1 MAPQLMGH
9 NFMKADG
16 GICYR
21 QPFLLKRIR
30 KYMFSKTLW
39 KVQDRKALRCQGAVL
54 ALSLG
59 SGACTAAQAL
69 VVARIVNR
77 IFFLQQALASVYTL
91 FIVLVAIILLR
102 GLFQWMEEHFALK
115 AAGLVKHTL
124 LDKLLE
130 QVGVLGPGEMEHHQ
144 RGEFFTL
151 LTQGLGNLDV
161 YFCRYLPQLFKSA
174 LIPVA
179 YLIVV
184 FPLDWI
190 SGLIFLIATPLIP
203 GFMML
208 IGKWSRKMAGSSW
221 EAMARMGGYLQD
233 VLAGLATLR
242 NWNRE
247 YQQEKKIRKVSDDF
261 RLASM
266 KTLRVAFLSAL
277 TLELFTTI
285 SIALVAV
292 GLGIRL
298 ADGREVFEVALF
310 IILLAPEYFQPLRQL
325 GQRYHDS
332 QNAILSADQ
341 MFGFLARVSSAKKTQ
356 EEKDTDFT
364 KNLELSENRPP
375 QVALKNLSFS
385 WGERDVLNDIHLQL
399 EPGEIYAVA
408 GRSGAGKTTL
418 LRILAGALTQKTGE
432 YQVNGQDFQGW
443 SHLAMIP
450 AQPYF
455 FHGSLL
461 ENITLGRDI
470 SVERVQEVCR
480 IIGAEDFIL
489 QLPQGYN
496 TLLGQEGIRLSGGQ
510 GQLVSIARAMVDENR
525 NGLLLCD
532 EATSSLDAQTEGVVE
547 AALDRLYAG
556 RTVLISAHRLH
567 TLERAK
573 KIFVLEEG
581 RIVQQG
587 SYQDLSQDKSGAFAR
602 MLQEGLAV

>member
-1 MAPQLMGH
+1 
-9 NFMKADG
+9 
-16 GICYR
+16 
-21 QPFLLKRIR
+21 
-30 KYMFSKTLW
+30 MFSKTLW
-39 KVQDRKALRCQGAVL
+39 KVQDKKALRCQGIVL
-54 ALSLG
+54 ALALC

-77 IFFLQQALASVYTL
+77 IFFLHQALASVYTL
-91 FIVLVAIILLR
+91 FIVLVAIILLK
-102 GLFQWMEEHFALK
+102 GLFQWLEEHFALQV
-115 AAGLVKHTL
+115 AGLVKHTL

-130 QVGVLGPGEMEHHQ
+130 QVGVLGPGEMEHRQ

-151 LTQGLGNLDV
+151 LTQGLGTLDV

-174 LIPVA
+174 LIPIA

-190 SGLIFLIATPLIP
+190 SGVIFLIATPLIP

-341 MFGFLARVSSAKKTQ
+341 MFSFLSRTTSARKAQ
-356 EEKDTDFT
+356 EEKNTVAEGASSGESVSPGTDSG
-364 KNLELSENRPP
+364 KLLESQPP
-375 QVALKNLSFS
+375 QVILNKLAFS
-385 WGERDVLNDIHLQL
+385 WGEREVLKEINLQL

-418 LRILAGALTQKTGE
+418 LRILAGALSQQQGE
-432 YQVNGQDFQGW
+432 YQVNGREFQGW

-470 SVERVQEVCR
+470 PVERVQEVCR
-480 IIGAEDFIL
+480 IIGAEKFIL
-489 QLPQGYN
+489 QLPQGYD
-496 TLLGQEGIRLSGGQ
+496 TILGQEGIRLSGGQ

-532 EATSSLDAQTEGVVE
+532 EATSSLDAQTEAVVE
-547 AALDRLYAG
+547 AALDKLYAG

-581 RIVQQG
+581 KIVQQG
-587 SYQDLSQDKSGAFAR
+587 SYQELAQDKDGSFAR

>member
-1 MAPQLMGH
+1 
-9 NFMKADG
+9 
-16 GICYR
+16 
-21 QPFLLKRIR
+21 
-30 KYMFSKTLW
+30 MFSKTLW
-39 KVQDRKALRCQGAVL
+39 KVQDKKALRCQGIVL
-54 ALSLG
+54 ALALC

-77 IFFLQQALASVYTL
+77 IFFLHQALASVYTL
-91 FIVLVAIILLR
+91 FIVLVAIILLK
-102 GLFQWMEEHFALK
+102 GLFQWLEEHFALQV
-115 AAGLVKHTL
+115 AGLVKHTL

-151 LTQGLGNLDV
+151 LTQGLGTLDV

-174 LIPVA
+174 LIPIA

-190 SGLIFLIATPLIP
+190 SGVIFLIATPLIP

-341 MFGFLARVSSAKKTQ
+341 MFSFLSRTTSARKVH
-356 EEKDTDFT
+356 EEKNTVAEGASSGETDSG
-364 KNLELSENRPP
+364 KLLESQPP
-375 QVALKNLSFS
+375 QVILNKLAFS
-385 WGERDVLNDIHLQL
+385 WGEREVLKEINLQL
-399 EPGEIYAVA
+399 EPGEIYAIA

-418 LRILAGALTQKTGE
+418 LRILAGALSQKTGE
-432 YQVNGQDFQGW
+432 FKVNGQVFQGW

-470 SVERVQEVCR
+470 PVERVQEVCR
-480 IIGAEDFIL
+480 IIGAEKFIL
-489 QLPQGYN
+489 QLPQGYD
-496 TLLGQEGIRLSGGQ
+496 TILGQEGIRLSGGQ
-510 GQLVSIARAMVDENR
+510 GQLVSIARAMVDENK

-532 EATSSLDAQTEGVVE
+532 EATSSLDAQTEAVVE
-547 AALDRLYAG
+547 AALDKLYAG

-581 RIVQQG
+581 KIVQQG
-587 SYQDLSQDKSGAFAR
+587 SYQELAQDKNGAFAR

>member
-1 MAPQLMGH
+1 
-9 NFMKADG
+9 
-16 GICYR
+16 
-21 QPFLLKRIR
+21 
-30 KYMFSKTLW
+30 MFSKTLW
-39 KVQDRKALRCQGAVL
+39 KIQDSKALKCQGIVL
-54 ALSLG
+54 ALSLS
-59 SGACTAAQAL
+59 SGACTAAQAF
-69 VVARIVNR
+69 VVAQIVNR
-77 IFFLQQALASVYTL
+77 IFFLQQNLDSAYTL
-91 FIVLVAIILLR
+91 FILLVAIILLR
-102 GLFQWMEEHFALK
+102 GLFQWMEEHFALQV
-115 AAGLVKHTL
+115 AGLVKHTL

-184 FPLDWI
+184 FPFDWI

-233 VLAGLATLR
+233 VLTGLATLR
-242 NWNRE
+242 NWNKE
-247 YQQEKKIRKVSDDF
+247 YHQEKKIRKVSDDF

-298 ADGREVFEVALF
+298 ADGREVFDVALF

-341 MFGFLARVSSAKKTQ
+341 MFGFLARVSSAKKMP
-356 EEKDTDFT
+356 EEKKTAT
-364 KNLELSENRPP
+364 TENCELSQNQPP
-375 QVALKNLSFS
+375 QVVLNNLTFN
-385 WGERDVLNDIHLQL
+385 WGEREVLKDIHLQL
-399 EPGEIYAVA
+399 EPGEMYAIA

-418 LRILAGALTQKTGE
+418 LRILAGALTQKSGE
-432 YQVNGQDFQGW
+432 YRVNGQDFQGW
-443 SHLAMIP
+443 NHLAMIP

-455 FHGSLL
+455 FHGTVL

-470 SVERVQEVCR
+470 SVERVQKVCQV
-480 IIGAEDFIL
+480 IGAEDFIL
-489 QLPQGYN
+489 QLPEGYN
-496 TLLGQEGIRLSGGQ
+496 TMLGQEGIKLSGGQ
-510 GQLVSIARAMVDENR
+510 GQLVSIARALVDENK

-532 EATSSLDAQTEGVVE
+532 EATSSLDVQTEGVVE
-547 AALDRLYAG
+547 AALDKLYAG

-567 TLERAK
+567 TLERVK

-581 RIVQQG
+581 KIVQQG
-587 SYQDLSQDKSGAFAR
+587 SYQELAQDKTGAFAR

>member
-1 MAPQLMGH
+1 
-9 NFMKADG
+9 
-16 GICYR
+16 
-21 QPFLLKRIR
+21 
-30 KYMFSKTLW
+30 MFSKTLW
-39 KVQDRKALRCQGAVL
+39 KVQDKKALKCQGAVL

-59 SGACTAAQAL
+59 SGACTAVQAF

-77 IFFLQQALASVYTL
+77 IFFLQQNLALAYNL
-91 FIVLVAIILLR
+91 FILLVAIILLK
-102 GLFQWMEEHFALK
+102 GLFQWLEEHFALQV
-115 AAGLVKHTL
+115 AGLVKHTL
-124 LDKLLE
+124 LDKLLD
-130 QVGVLGPGEMEHHQ
+130 QVGVLGPGEMEHRQ

-151 LTQGLGNLDV
+151 LTQGLGTLDV

-174 LIPVA
+174 LIPIA
-179 YLIVV
+179 YLFIV
-184 FPLDWI
+184 FPFDWI

-341 MFGFLARVSSAKKTQ
+341 MFSFLSRMSSAKKAQ
-356 EEKDTDFT
+356 AGTDSA
-364 KNLELSENRPP
+364 ERVSARIDSENQPP
-375 QVALKNLSFS
+375 QVTLNKLAFS
-385 WGERDVLNDIHLQL
+385 WGQREVLKGINLQL
-399 EPGEIYAVA
+399 ESGEIYAVA

-418 LRILAGALTQKTGE
+418 LRILAGALSQQQGE
-432 YQVNGQDFQGW
+432 YQVNGREFQGW

-470 SVERVQEVCR
+470 SVERVKEVCR
-480 IIGAEDFIL
+480 IIGAEKFIL
-489 QLPQGYN
+489 QLPQGYD
-496 TLLGQEGIRLSGGQ
+496 TILGQEGIRLSGGQ

-532 EATSSLDAQTEGVVE
+532 EATSSLDAQSEEVVE
-547 AALDRLYAG
+547 AALDKLYAG

-581 RIVQQG
+581 KIVQQG
-587 SYQDLSQDKSGAFAR
+587 SYQELSQDKNGAFAR

>member
-1 MAPQLMGH
+1 
-9 NFMKADG
+9 
-16 GICYR
+16 
-21 QPFLLKRIR
+21 
-30 KYMFSKTLW
+30 MFSKTLW
-39 KVQDRKALRCQGAVL
+39 KVQDKKALKCQGAVL

-59 SGACTAAQAL
+59 SGACTAVQAF

-77 IFFLQQALASVYTL
+77 IFFLQQNLASVYNL
-91 FIVLVAIILLR
+91 FILLVAIILLK
-102 GLFQWMEEHFALK
+102 GLFQWLEEHFALQV
-115 AAGLVKHTL
+115 AGLVKHTL
-124 LDKLLE
+124 LDKLLD
-130 QVGVLGPGEMEHHQ
+130 QVGVLGPGEMEHRQ

-151 LTQGLGNLDV
+151 LTQGLGTLDV

-174 LIPVA
+174 LIPIA
-179 YLIVV
+179 YLFIV
-184 FPLDWI
+184 FPFDWI

-341 MFGFLARVSSAKKTQ
+341 MFSFLSRTSSAKKAQ
-356 EEKDTDFT
+356 AGTDSA
-364 KNLELSENRPP
+364 ERVSARIDSENQPP
-375 QVALKNLSFS
+375 QVTLNKLAFS
-385 WGERDVLNDIHLQL
+385 WGQREVLKGINLQL
-399 EPGEIYAVA
+399 ESGEIYAVA

-418 LRILAGALTQKTGE
+418 LRILAGALSQQQGE
-432 YQVNGQDFQGW
+432 YQVNGREFQGW

-470 SVERVQEVCR
+470 SVERVKEVCR
-480 IIGAEDFIL
+480 IIGAEKFIL
-489 QLPQGYN
+489 QLPQGYD
-496 TLLGQEGIRLSGGQ
+496 TILGQEGIRLSGGQ

-532 EATSSLDAQTEGVVE
+532 EATSSLDVQTESEVE
-547 AALDRLYAG
+547 AALDKLYAG

-581 RIVQQG
+581 KIVQQG
-587 SYQDLSQDKSGAFAR
+587 SYQELSQDKNGAFAR

>member
-1 MAPQLMGH
+1 
-9 NFMKADG
+9 
-16 GICYR
+16 
-21 QPFLLKRIR
+21 
-30 KYMFSKTLW
+30 MFSKTLW
-39 KVQDRKALRCQGAVL
+39 KVQDKKALRCQGIVL
-54 ALSLG
+54 ALALC

-77 IFFLQQALASVYTL
+77 IFFLHQALASVYTL
-91 FIVLVAIILLR
+91 FIVLVAIILLK
-102 GLFQWMEEHFALK
+102 GLFQWLEEHFALQV
-115 AAGLVKHTL
+115 AGLVKHTL

-130 QVGVLGPGEMEHHQ
+130 QVGVLGPGEMEHRQ

-151 LTQGLGNLDV
+151 LTQGLGTLDV

-190 SGLIFLIATPLIP
+190 SGVIFLIATPLIP

-247 YQQEKKIRKVSDDF
+247 YQQEKKIRKVSEDF

-341 MFGFLARVSSAKKTQ
+341 MFGFLARVSSAKKAQ
-356 EEKDTDFT
+356 EEKNATAT
-364 KNLELSENRPP
+364 ENVELLQNHPP
-375 QVALKNLSFS
+375 QVALKNLSFN
-385 WGERDVLNDIHLQL
+385 WGEREVLQDIHLQL
-399 EPGEIYAVA
+399 EPGEIYAIA

-432 YQVNGQDFQGW
+432 FKVNGQVFQGW

-461 ENITLGRDI
+461 ENITMGRDI
-470 SVERVQEVCR
+470 SLERVQEVCR
-480 IIGAEDFIL
+480 IIGAEKFIL
-489 QLPQGYN
+489 QLPQGYD
-496 TLLGQEGIRLSGGQ
+496 TILGQEGIRLSGGQ
-510 GQLVSIARAMVDENR
+510 GQLVSIARAMVDENK

-532 EATSSLDAQTEGVVE
+532 EATSSLDAQTEAVVE
-547 AALDRLYAG
+547 AALDKLYAG

-581 RIVQQG
+581 KIVQQG
-587 SYQDLSQDKSGAFAR
+587 SYQELSQDKDGSFAR

>member
-1 MAPQLMGH
+1 
-9 NFMKADG
+9 
-16 GICYR
+16 
-21 QPFLLKRIR
+21 
-30 KYMFSKTLW
+30 MFSKTLW
-39 KVQDRKALRCQGAVL
+39 KVQDKKALKCQGAVL

-59 SGACTAAQAL
+59 SGACTAVQAF

-77 IFFLQQALASVYTL
+77 IFFLQQNLASAYNL
-91 FIVLVAIILLR
+91 FILLVAIILLR
-102 GLFQWMEEHFALK
+102 GLFQWMEEHFALQV
-115 AAGLVKHTL
+115 AGLVKHTL

-130 QVGVLGPGEMEHHQ
+130 QVGVLGPGEMEHRQ

-151 LTQGLGNLDV
+151 LTQGLGTLDV

-184 FPLDWI
+184 FPFDWI

-233 VLAGLATLR
+233 VLTGLATLR
-242 NWNRE
+242 NWNKE
-247 YQQEKKIRKVSDDF
+247 YHQEKKIRKVSDDF

-341 MFGFLARVSSAKKTQ
+341 MFDFLARVSSAKKTP
-356 EEKDTDFT
+356 EEKKTAT
-364 KNLELSENRPP
+364 TENCELSQNQPP
-375 QVALKNLSFS
+375 QVVLNNLTFN
-385 WGERDVLNDIHLQL
+385 WGEREVLKDIHLQL
-399 EPGEIYAVA
+399 EPGEMYAIA

-418 LRILAGALTQKTGE
+418 LRILAGALTQKSGE
-432 YQVNGQDFQGW
+432 YRVNGQDFQGW
-443 SHLAMIP
+443 NHLAMIP

-461 ENITLGRDI
+461 ENITMGRNI
-470 SVERVQEVCR
+470 SLEQVQKVCR

-489 QLPQGYN
+489 QLPQGYD
-496 TLLGQEGIRLSGGQ
+496 TILGQEGIRLSGGQ
-510 GQLVSIARAMVDENR
+510 EQLVSIARAMVDENR

-532 EATSSLDAQTEGVVE
+532 EATSSLDAQTEAVVE
-547 AALDRLYAG
+547 AALDKLYAG

-581 RIVQQG
+581 KIVQQG
-587 SYQDLSQDKSGAFAR
+587 SYQELSQDKNGAFAR

>member
-1 MAPQLMGH
+1 
-9 NFMKADG
+9 
-16 GICYR
+16 
-21 QPFLLKRIR
+21 
-30 KYMFSKTLW
+30 MFSRSLW
-39 KVQDRKALRCQGAVL
+39 KVQNSRALKCQGAVL
-54 ALSLG
+54 SLALC

-69 VVARIVNR
+69 VVARIVSR
-77 IFFLQQALASVYTL
+77 IFFLQQGMASVHGL
-91 FIVLVAIILLR
+91 FVLLAAIVVLR
-102 GLFQWMEEHFALK
+102 GLFQWLEEHFALQV
-115 AAGLVKHTL
+115 AGVVKHTL

-130 QVGVLGPGEMEHHQ
+130 QVGVLGPGQMEHHQ

-174 LIPVA
+174 LIPLA
-179 YLIVV
+179 YLLVV

-190 SGLIFLIATPLIP
+190 SGVIFLIATPLIP
-203 GFMML
+203 IFMML
-208 IGKWSRKMAGSSW
+208 IGKWSRRMAGSSW

-247 YQQEKKIRKVSDDF
+247 YRQEKKIRRVSDDF

-341 MFGFLARVSSAKKTQ
+341 MFSFLERVSSAKKASEQ
-356 EEKDTDFT
+356 ELDRGKTAVQNHSLREGSQSRDDSVPAPAISLRGLCF
-364 KNLELSENRPP
+364 
-375 QVALKNLSFS
+375 A
-385 WGERDVLNDIHLQL
+385 WGEREVLRDISVEL
-399 EPGEIYAVA
+399 EPGGVYAVA

-418 LRILAGALTQKTGE
+418 LRILAGAISQNSG
-432 YQVNGQDFQGW
+432 DFRVDGKEFAGW

-455 FHGSLL
+455 FRGSVL

-470 SVERVQEVCR
+470 PADRVRAVCR
-480 IIGAEDFIL
+480 SIGAEDFIL
-489 QLPQGYN
+489 RLPQGYD
-496 TLLGQEGIRLSGGQ
+496 TMLGQEGARLSGGQ
-510 GQLVSIARAMVDENR
+510 GQLVSIARAMVDSDQG
-525 NGLLLCD
+525 GLLLCD
-532 EATSSLDAQTEGVVE
+532 EATSSLDAQTEAVVE
-547 AALDRLYAG
+547 AALDKLYAG

-573 KIFVLEEG
+573 RIFVLEEG
-581 RIVQQG
+581 KIIQQG
-587 SYQDLSQDKSGAFAR
+587 SYRQLAQDKGGAFAR
-602 MLQEGLAV
+602 MLQEGLAT

>member
-1 MAPQLMGH
+1 
-9 NFMKADG
+9 
-16 GICYR
+16 
-21 QPFLLKRIR
+21 
-30 KYMFSKTLW
+30 MFSKTLW
-39 KVQDRKALRCQGAVL
+39 KVQDKKALRCQGIVL
-54 ALSLG
+54 ALALC

-77 IFFLQQALASVYTL
+77 IFFLHQALASVYTL
-91 FIVLVAIILLR
+91 FIVLVAIILLK
-102 GLFQWMEEHFALK
+102 GLFQWLEEHFALQV
-115 AAGLVKHTL
+115 AGLVKHTL

-130 QVGVLGPGEMEHHQ
+130 QVGVLGPGEMEHRQ

-151 LTQGLGNLDV
+151 LTQGLGTLDV

-174 LIPVA
+174 LIPIA

-190 SGLIFLIATPLIP
+190 SGVIFLIATPLIP

-221 EAMARMGGYLQD
+221 GAMARMGGYLQD

-341 MFGFLARVSSAKKTQ
+341 MFSFLSRTTSARKAQ
-356 EEKDTDFT
+356 EEKNTAATENF
-364 KNLELSENRPP
+364 ELAQNQPP
-375 QVALKNLSFS
+375 QIALKNLSFS
-385 WGERDVLNDIHLQL
+385 WGEREVLKDIHLQL
-399 EPGEIYAVA
+399 EPGEIYAIA

-418 LRILAGALTQKTGE
+418 LRILAGALSQKTGE
-432 YQVNGQDFQGW
+432 YKVNGQDFQGW

-461 ENITLGRDI
+461 ENITMGRDI
-470 SVERVQEVCR
+470 SLEQVQKVCR

-489 QLPQGYN
+489 QLPQGYD
-496 TLLGQEGIRLSGGQ
+496 TILGQEGIRLSGGQ
-510 GQLVSIARAMVDENR
+510 GQLLSIARAMVDENR

-532 EATSSLDAQTEGVVE
+532 EATSSLDAQTEAVVE
-547 AALDRLYAG
+547 AALDKLYAG

-581 RIVQQG
+581 KIVQQG
-587 SYQDLSQDKSGAFAR
+587 SYQELAQDKDGSFAR

>member
-1 MAPQLMGH
+1 
-9 NFMKADG
+9 
-16 GICYR
+16 
-21 QPFLLKRIR
+21 
-30 KYMFSKTLW
+30 MFSKTLW
-39 KVQDRKALRCQGAVL
+39 KVQDKKALKCQGAVL

-59 SGACTAAQAL
+59 SGACTAVQAF

-77 IFFLQQALASVYTL
+77 IFFLQQNLALAYNL
-91 FIVLVAIILLR
+91 FILLVAIILLK
-102 GLFQWMEEHFALK
+102 GLFQWLEEHFALQV
-115 AAGLVKHTL
+115 AGLVKHTL
-124 LDKLLE
+124 LDKLLD
-130 QVGVLGPGEMEHHQ
+130 QVGVLGPGEMEHRQ

-151 LTQGLGNLDV
+151 LTQGLGTLDV

-174 LIPVA
+174 LIPIA
-179 YLIVV
+179 YLFIV
-184 FPLDWI
+184 FPFDWI

-341 MFGFLARVSSAKKTQ
+341 MFSFLSRMSSAKKVQ
-356 EEKDTDFT
+356 EGTDST
-364 KNLELSENRPP
+364 EGISAESISAERVSAERVSAGIASENQPP
-375 QVALKNLSFS
+375 RVAVNQLTFS
-385 WGERDVLNDIHLQL
+385 WGQREVLKGIDLQL
-399 EPGEIYAVA
+399 ESGEIYALA

-418 LRILAGALTQKTGE
+418 LRILAGALSQQQGE
-432 YQVNGQDFQGW
+432 YQVNGRKFQGW

-470 SVERVQEVCR
+470 SVERVKEVCR
-480 IIGAEDFIL
+480 IIGAEKFIL
-489 QLPQGYN
+489 QLPQGYD
-496 TLLGQEGIRLSGGQ
+496 TILGQEGIRLSGGQ

-532 EATSSLDAQTEGVVE
+532 EATSSLDAQSEEVVE
-547 AALDRLYAG
+547 AALDKLYAG

-581 RIVQQG
+581 KIVQQG
-587 SYQDLSQDKSGAFAR
+587 SYQELAQDKNGAFAR

>member
-1 MAPQLMGH
+1 
-9 NFMKADG
+9 
-16 GICYR
+16 
-21 QPFLLKRIR
+21 
-30 KYMFSKTLW
+30 MFSKTLW
-39 KVQDRKALRCQGAVL
+39 KVQDKKALKCQGAVL

-59 SGACTAAQAL
+59 SGACTAVQAF

-77 IFFLQQALASVYTL
+77 IFFLQQNLALAYNL
-91 FIVLVAIILLR
+91 FILLVAIILLK
-102 GLFQWMEEHFALK
+102 GLFQWLEEHFALQV
-115 AAGLVKHTL
+115 AGLVKHTL

-130 QVGVLGPGEMEHHQ
+130 QVGVLGPGEMEHRQ

-151 LTQGLGNLDV
+151 LTQGLGTLDV

-174 LIPVA
+174 LIPIA
-179 YLIVV
+179 YLFIV
-184 FPLDWI
+184 FPFDWI

-341 MFGFLARVSSAKKTQ
+341 MFSFLSRTSSAKKAQ
-356 EEKDTDFT
+356 AGTDSAERVSAEGVSAGIAS
-364 KNLELSENRPP
+364 KNQPP
-375 QVALKNLSFS
+375 RVAVNQLTFS
-385 WGERDVLNDIHLQL
+385 WGQREVLKGINLQL
-399 EPGEIYAVA
+399 ESGEIYALA

-418 LRILAGALTQKTGE
+418 LRILAGALSQQQGE
-432 YQVNGQDFQGW
+432 YQVNGREFQGW

-470 SVERVQEVCR
+470 SVERVKEVCR
-480 IIGAEDFIL
+480 IIGAEKFIL
-489 QLPQGYN
+489 QLPQGYD
-496 TLLGQEGIRLSGGQ
+496 TILGQEGIRLSGGQ

-532 EATSSLDAQTEGVVE
+532 EATSSLDAQSEEVVE
-547 AALDRLYAG
+547 AALDKLYAG

-581 RIVQQG
+581 KIVQQG
-587 SYQDLSQDKSGAFAR
+587 SYQELSQDKNGAFAR

>member
-1 MAPQLMGH
+1 
-9 NFMKADG
+9 
-16 GICYR
+16 
-21 QPFLLKRIR
+21 
-30 KYMFSKTLW
+30 MFSKTLW
-39 KVQDRKALRCQGAVL
+39 KVQDKKALRCQGIVL
-54 ALSLG
+54 ALALC

-77 IFFLQQALASVYTL
+77 IFFLHQALASVYTL
-91 FIVLVAIILLR
+91 FIVLVAIILLK
-102 GLFQWMEEHFALK
+102 GLFQWLEEHFALQV
-115 AAGLVKHTL
+115 AGLVKHTL

-130 QVGVLGPGEMEHHQ
+130 QVGVLGPGEMEHRQ

-151 LTQGLGNLDV
+151 LTQGLGTLDV

-174 LIPVA
+174 LIPIA

-190 SGLIFLIATPLIP
+190 SGVIFLIATPLIP

-341 MFGFLARVSSAKKTQ
+341 MFSFLSRTTSARKIH
-356 EEKDTDFT
+356 EEKNTVAEGTSSGESVSPEILSAGTDFG
-364 KNLELSENRPP
+364 KLLESQPP
-375 QVALKNLSFS
+375 QVILNKLAFS
-385 WGERDVLNDIHLQL
+385 WGEREVLKEINLQL

-418 LRILAGALTQKTGE
+418 LRILAGALSQQQGE
-432 YQVNGQDFQGW
+432 YQVNGREFQGW

-470 SVERVQEVCR
+470 PVERVQEVCR
-480 IIGAEDFIL
+480 IIGAEKFIL
-489 QLPQGYN
+489 QLPQGYD
-496 TLLGQEGIRLSGGQ
+496 TILGQEGIRLSGGQ

-532 EATSSLDAQTEGVVE
+532 EATSSLDAQTEAVVE
-547 AALDRLYAG
+547 AALDKLYAG

-581 RIVQQG
+581 KIVQQG
-587 SYQDLSQDKSGAFAR
+587 SYQELAQDKDGSFAR

>member
-1 MAPQLMGH
+1 
-9 NFMKADG
+9 
-16 GICYR
+16 
-21 QPFLLKRIR
+21 
-30 KYMFSKTLW
+30 MFSKTLW
-39 KVQDRKALRCQGAVL
+39 KVQDKKALKCQGAVL

-59 SGACTAAQAL
+59 SGACTAVQAF

-77 IFFLQQALASVYTL
+77 IFFLQQNLASAYNL
-91 FIVLVAIILLR
+91 FILLVAIILLK
-102 GLFQWMEEHFALK
+102 GLFQWLEEHFALQV
-115 AAGLVKHTL
+115 AGLVKHTL
-124 LDKLLE
+124 LDKLLD
-130 QVGVLGPGEMEHHQ
+130 QVGVLGPGEMEHRQ

-151 LTQGLGNLDV
+151 LTQGLGTLDV

-174 LIPVA
+174 LIPIA
-179 YLIVV
+179 YLFIV
-184 FPLDWI
+184 FPFDWI

-341 MFGFLARVSSAKKTQ
+341 MFSFLSRTSSAKKAQ
-356 EEKDTDFT
+356 AGTDSA
-364 KNLELSENRPP
+364 ERVSARIDSENQPP
-375 QVALKNLSFS
+375 QVTLNKLAFS
-385 WGERDVLNDIHLQL
+385 WGQREVLKGINLQL
-399 EPGEIYAVA
+399 ESGEIYAVA

-418 LRILAGALTQKTGE
+418 LRILAGALSQQQGE
-432 YQVNGQDFQGW
+432 YQVNGREFQGW

-470 SVERVQEVCR
+470 SVERVKEVCR
-480 IIGAEDFIL
+480 IIGAEKFIL
-489 QLPQGYN
+489 QLPQGYD
-496 TLLGQEGIRLSGGQ
+496 TILGQEGIRLSGGQ

-532 EATSSLDAQTEGVVE
+532 EATSSLDAQSEEVVE
-547 AALDRLYAG
+547 AALDKLYAG

-581 RIVQQG
+581 KIVQQG
-587 SYQDLSQDKSGAFAR
+587 SYQELAQDTTGAFAR

>member
-1 MAPQLMGH
+1 
-9 NFMKADG
+9 
-16 GICYR
+16 
-21 QPFLLKRIR
+21 
-30 KYMFSKTLW
+30 MFSKTLW
-39 KVQDRKALRCQGAVL
+39 KVQDKKALKCQGAVL

-59 SGACTAAQAL
+59 SGACTAVQAF

-77 IFFLQQALASVYTL
+77 IFFLQQNLASAYNL
-91 FIVLVAIILLR
+91 FILLVAIILLK
-102 GLFQWMEEHFALK
+102 GLFQWLEEHFALQV
-115 AAGLVKHTL
+115 AGLVKHTL
-124 LDKLLE
+124 LDKLLD
-130 QVGVLGPGEMEHHQ
+130 QVGVLGPGEMEHRQ

-151 LTQGLGNLDV
+151 LTQGLGTLDV

-174 LIPVA
+174 LIPIA
-179 YLIVV
+179 YLFIV
-184 FPLDWI
+184 FPFDWI

-341 MFGFLARVSSAKKTQ
+341 MFSFLSRMSSAKKVQ
-356 EEKDTDFT
+356 EGTDST
-364 KNLELSENRPP
+364 EGISAESISAEGVSAGIASKNQPP
-375 QVALKNLSFS
+375 RVAVNQLTFS
-385 WGERDVLNDIHLQL
+385 WGQRAVLKGIDLQL
-399 EPGEIYAVA
+399 ESGEIYAVA

-418 LRILAGALTQKTGE
+418 LRILAGALSQQQGE
-432 YQVNGQDFQGW
+432 YQVNGREFQGW

-470 SVERVQEVCR
+470 SVDRVKEVCR
-480 IIGAEDFIL
+480 IIGAEKFIL
-489 QLPQGYN
+489 QLPQGYD
-496 TLLGQEGIRLSGGQ
+496 TILGQEGIRLSGGQ
-510 GQLVSIARAMVDENR
+510 GQLVSIARAMVDEKR

-532 EATSSLDAQTEGVVE
+532 EATSSLDAQTESDVE
-547 AALDRLYAG
+547 AALDKLYAG

-581 RIVQQG
+581 KIVQQG
-587 SYQDLSQDKSGAFAR
+587 SYQELAQDTTGAFAR

>member
-1 MAPQLMGH
+1 
-9 NFMKADG
+9 
-16 GICYR
+16 
-21 QPFLLKRIR
+21 
-30 KYMFSKTLW
+30 MFSKTLW
-39 KVQDRKALRCQGAVL
+39 KVQDKKALRCQGIVL
-54 ALSLG
+54 ALALC

-77 IFFLQQALASVYTL
+77 IFFLHQALASVYTL
-91 FIVLVAIILLR
+91 FIVLVAIILLK
-102 GLFQWMEEHFALK
+102 GLFQWLEEHFALQV
-115 AAGLVKHTL
+115 AGLVKHTL

-130 QVGVLGPGEMEHHQ
+130 QVGVLGPGEMEHRQ

-151 LTQGLGNLDV
+151 LTQGLGTLDV

-190 SGLIFLIATPLIP
+190 SGVIFLIATPLIP

-247 YQQEKKIRKVSDDF
+247 YQQEKKIRKVSEDF

-341 MFGFLARVSSAKKTQ
+341 MFSFLSRTTSARKVHEEKNTVAEGASSAG
-356 EEKDTDFT
+356 TDFG
-364 KNLELSENRPP
+364 KLLESHPP

-385 WGERDVLNDIHLQL
+385 WGEREVLKEINLQL
-399 EPGEIYAVA
+399 EPGEIYAIA

-432 YQVNGQDFQGW
+432 FKVNGQVFQGW

-461 ENITLGRDI
+461 ENITMGRDI
-470 SVERVQEVCR
+470 SLEQVQEVCKV
-480 IIGAEDFIL
+480 IGAEDFIL
-489 QLPQGYN
+489 QLPQGYD
-496 TLLGQEGIRLSGGQ
+496 TMLGQEGIRLSGGQ
-510 GQLVSIARAMVDENR
+510 GQLVSIARAMVDENK

-532 EATSSLDAQTEGVVE
+532 EATSSLDAQTEAVVE
-547 AALDRLYAG
+547 AALDKLYAG

-581 RIVQQG
+581 KIVQQG
-587 SYQDLSQDKSGAFAR
+587 SYQELAQDKDGSFAR

>member
-1 MAPQLMGH
+1 
-9 NFMKADG
+9 
-16 GICYR
+16 
-21 QPFLLKRIR
+21 
-30 KYMFSKTLW
+30 MFSKTLW
-39 KVQDRKALRCQGAVL
+39 KVQDKKALKCQGAVL

-59 SGACTAAQAL
+59 SGACTAVQAF

-77 IFFLQQALASVYTL
+77 IFFLQQNLASAYNL
-91 FIVLVAIILLR
+91 FILLVAIILLK
-102 GLFQWMEEHFALK
+102 GLFQWLEEHFALQV
-115 AAGLVKHTL
+115 AGLVKHTL
-124 LDKLLE
+124 LDKLLD
-130 QVGVLGPGEMEHHQ
+130 QVGVLGPGEMEHRQ

-151 LTQGLGNLDV
+151 LTQGLGTLDV

-174 LIPVA
+174 LIPIV
-179 YLIVV
+179 YLFIV
-184 FPLDWI
+184 FPFDWI

-341 MFGFLARVSSAKKTQ
+341 MFSFLSRTSSAKKDQ
-356 EEKDTDFT
+356 AGTDST
-364 KNLELSENRPP
+364 ERVSARIDSENQPP
-375 QVALKNLSFS
+375 QVTLNKLAFS
-385 WGERDVLNDIHLQL
+385 WGQREVLKGIDLQL
-399 EPGEIYAVA
+399 ESGEIYAVA

-418 LRILAGALTQKTGE
+418 LRILAGALSQQQGE
-432 YQVNGQDFQGW
+432 YQVNGREFQGW

-470 SVERVQEVCR
+470 SVERVKEVCR
-480 IIGAEDFIL
+480 IIGAEKFIL
-489 QLPQGYN
+489 QLPQGYD
-496 TLLGQEGIRLSGGQ
+496 TILGQEGIRLSGGQ

-532 EATSSLDAQTEGVVE
+532 EATSSLDAQSEEVVE
-547 AALDRLYAG
+547 AALDKLYAG

-581 RIVQQG
+581 KIVQQG
-587 SYQDLSQDKSGAFAR
+587 SYQELSQDKNGAFAQ

>member
-1 MAPQLMGH
+1 
-9 NFMKADG
+9 
-16 GICYR
+16 
-21 QPFLLKRIR
+21 
-30 KYMFSKTLW
+30 MFSKTLW
-39 KVQDRKALRCQGAVL
+39 KVQDKKALKCQGAVL

-59 SGACTAAQAL
+59 SGACTAVQAF

-77 IFFLQQALASVYTL
+77 IFFLQQNLASVYNL
-91 FIVLVAIILLR
+91 FILLVAIILLK
-102 GLFQWMEEHFALK
+102 GLFQWLEEHFALQV
-115 AAGLVKHTL
+115 AGLVKHTL
-124 LDKLLE
+124 LDKLLD
-130 QVGVLGPGEMEHHQ
+130 QVGVLGPGEMEHRQ

-151 LTQGLGNLDV
+151 LTQGLGTLDV

-174 LIPVA
+174 LIPIA
-179 YLIVV
+179 YLFIV
-184 FPLDWI
+184 FPFDWI

-341 MFGFLARVSSAKKTQ
+341 MFSFLSRTSSAKKAQ
-356 EEKDTDFT
+356 AGTDSA
-364 KNLELSENRPP
+364 ERVSARIDSENQPP
-375 QVALKNLSFS
+375 QVTLNKLAFS
-385 WGERDVLNDIHLQL
+385 WGQREVLKGINLQL
-399 EPGEIYAVA
+399 ESGEIYAVA

-418 LRILAGALTQKTGE
+418 LRILAGALSQQQGE
-432 YQVNGQDFQGW
+432 YQVNGREFQGW

-470 SVERVQEVCR
+470 SVERVKEVCR
-480 IIGAEDFIL
+480 IIGAEKFIL
-489 QLPQGYN
+489 QLPQGYD
-496 TLLGQEGIRLSGGQ
+496 TILGQEGIRLSGGQ

-532 EATSSLDAQTEGVVE
+532 EATSSLDAQSEEVVE
-547 AALDRLYAG
+547 AALDKLYVG

-581 RIVQQG
+581 KIVQQG
-587 SYQDLSQDKSGAFAR
+587 SYQELSQDKNGAFAR

>member
-1 MAPQLMGH
+1 
-9 NFMKADG
+9 
-16 GICYR
+16 
-21 QPFLLKRIR
+21 
-30 KYMFSKTLW
+30 MFSKTLW
-39 KVQDRKALRCQGAVL
+39 KVQDKKALRCQGIVL
-54 ALSLG
+54 ALALC

-77 IFFLQQALASVYTL
+77 IFFLHQALASVYTL
-91 FIVLVAIILLR
+91 FIVLVAIILLK
-102 GLFQWMEEHFALK
+102 GLFQWLEEHFALQV
-115 AAGLVKHTL
+115 AGLVKHTL

-130 QVGVLGPGEMEHHQ
+130 QVGVLGPGEMEHRQ

-151 LTQGLGNLDV
+151 LTQGLGTLDV

-174 LIPVA
+174 LIPIA

-190 SGLIFLIATPLIP
+190 SGVIFLIATP
-203 GFMML
+203 L

-341 MFGFLARVSSAKKTQ
+341 MFSFLSRTTSARKVHEEKNTVAEGASSGESVSSESISPEILSAG
-356 EEKDTDFT
+356 TDSGKF
-364 KNLELSENRPP
+364 LESQPP
-375 QVALKNLSFS
+375 QVILNKLAFS
-385 WGERDVLNDIHLQL
+385 WGEREVLKEINLQL

-418 LRILAGALTQKTGE
+418 LRILAGALSQQQGE
-432 YQVNGQDFQGW
+432 YQVNRREFQGW

-470 SVERVQEVCR
+470 PVERVQEVCR
-480 IIGAEDFIL
+480 IIGAEKFIL
-489 QLPQGYN
+489 QLPQGYD
-496 TLLGQEGIRLSGGQ
+496 TILGQEGIRLSGGQ
-510 GQLVSIARAMVDENR
+510 GQLVSIARAMVDENK

-532 EATSSLDAQTEGVVE
+532 EATSSLDAQTEAVVE
-547 AALDRLYAG
+547 AALDKLYAG

-581 RIVQQG
+581 KIVQQG
-587 SYQDLSQDKSGAFAR
+587 SYQELAQDKDGSFAR

>member
-1 MAPQLMGH
+1 
-9 NFMKADG
+9 
-16 GICYR
+16 
-21 QPFLLKRIR
+21 
-30 KYMFSKTLW
+30 MFSKTLW
-39 KVQDRKALRCQGAVL
+39 KVQDRKALKCQGAVL

-59 SGACTAAQAL
+59 SGACTAVQAF

-77 IFFLQQALASVYTL
+77 IFFLQQNLASAYNL
-91 FIVLVAIILLR
+91 FILLVAIILLK
-102 GLFQWMEEHFALK
+102 GLFQWLEEHFALQV
-115 AAGLVKHTL
+115 AGLVKHTL
-124 LDKLLE
+124 LDKLLD
-130 QVGVLGPGEMEHHQ
+130 QVGVLGPGEMEHRQ

-151 LTQGLGNLDV
+151 LTQGLGTLDV

-174 LIPVA
+174 LIPIA

-247 YQQEKKIRKVSDDF
+247 YQQEKKIRKVSDNF

-341 MFGFLARVSSAKKTQ
+341 MFSFLSRTSSAKKAQ
-356 EEKDTDFT
+356 AGTDSA
-364 KNLELSENRPP
+364 ERVSARIDSENQPP
-375 QVALKNLSFS
+375 QVTLNKLAFS
-385 WGERDVLNDIHLQL
+385 WGQREVLKGINLQL
-399 EPGEIYAVA
+399 ESGEIYAVA

-418 LRILAGALTQKTGE
+418 LRILAGALSQQQGE
-432 YQVNGQDFQGW
+432 YQVNGREFQGW

-470 SVERVQEVCR
+470 SVERVKEVCR
-480 IIGAEDFIL
+480 IIGAEKFIL
-489 QLPQGYN
+489 QLPQGYD
-496 TLLGQEGIRLSGGQ
+496 TILGQEGIRLSGGQ

-532 EATSSLDAQTEGVVE
+532 EATSSLDAQSEEVVE
-547 AALDRLYAG
+547 AALDKLYAG

-581 RIVQQG
+581 KIVQQG
-587 SYQDLSQDKSGAFAR
+587 SYQELSQDKNGAFAQ

>member
-1 MAPQLMGH
+1 
-9 NFMKADG
+9 
-16 GICYR
+16 
-21 QPFLLKRIR
+21 
-30 KYMFSKTLW
+30 MFSKTLW
-39 KVQDRKALRCQGAVL
+39 KVQDKKALKCQGAVL

-59 SGACTAAQAL
+59 SGACTAVQAF

-77 IFFLQQALASVYTL
+77 IFFLQQNLALAYNL
-91 FIVLVAIILLR
+91 FILLVAIILLK
-102 GLFQWMEEHFALK
+102 GLFQWLEEHFALQV
-115 AAGLVKHTL
+115 AGLVKHTL
-124 LDKLLE
+124 LDKLLD
-130 QVGVLGPGEMEHHQ
+130 QVGVLGPGEMEHRQ

-151 LTQGLGNLDV
+151 LTQGLGTLDV

-174 LIPVA
+174 LIPIA
-179 YLIVV
+179 YLFIV
-184 FPLDWI
+184 FPFDWI

-341 MFGFLARVSSAKKTQ
+341 MFSFLSRTSSAKKAQ
-356 EEKDTDFT
+356 AGTDSA
-364 KNLELSENRPP
+364 ERVSARIDSENQPP
-375 QVALKNLSFS
+375 QVTLNKLAFS
-385 WGERDVLNDIHLQL
+385 WGQREVLKGINLQL
-399 EPGEIYAVA
+399 ESGEIYAVA

-418 LRILAGALTQKTGE
+418 LRILAGALSQQQGE
-432 YQVNGQDFQGW
+432 YQVNGREFQGW

-470 SVERVQEVCR
+470 SVERVKEVCR
-480 IIGAEDFIL
+480 IIGAEKFIL
-489 QLPQGYN
+489 QLPQGYD
-496 TLLGQEGIRLSGGQ
+496 TILGQEGIRLSGGQ

-532 EATSSLDAQTEGVVE
+532 EATSSLDAQSEEVVE
-547 AALDRLYAG
+547 AALDKLYAG

-581 RIVQQG
+581 KIVQQG
-587 SYQDLSQDKSGAFAR
+587 SYQELSQDKNGAFAR

>member
-1 MAPQLMGH
+1 
-9 NFMKADG
+9 
-16 GICYR
+16 
-21 QPFLLKRIR
+21 
-30 KYMFSKTLW
+30 MFSKTLW
-39 KVQDRKALRCQGAVL
+39 KVQDKKALRCQGIVL
-54 ALSLG
+54 ALALC

-77 IFFLQQALASVYTL
+77 IFFLHQALASVYTL
-91 FIVLVAIILLR
+91 FIVLVAIILLK
-102 GLFQWMEEHFALK
+102 GLFQWLEEHFALQV
-115 AAGLVKHTL
+115 AGLVKHTL

-130 QVGVLGPGEMEHHQ
+130 QVGVLGPGEMEHRQ

-151 LTQGLGNLDV
+151 LTQGLGTLDV

-174 LIPVA
+174 LIPIA

-190 SGLIFLIATPLIP
+190 SGVIFLIATPLIP

-341 MFGFLARVSSAKKTQ
+341 MFSFLSRTTSARKVHEEKNTVAEGASSGESVSSESISPESISPEILSAG
-356 EEKDTDFT
+356 TDSGKF
-364 KNLELSENRPP
+364 LESQPP
-375 QVALKNLSFS
+375 QVILNKLAFS
-385 WGERDVLNDIHLQL
+385 WGEREVLKEINLQL

-418 LRILAGALTQKTGE
+418 LRILAGALSQQQGE
-432 YQVNGQDFQGW
+432 YQVNGREFQGW

-470 SVERVQEVCR
+470 PVERVQEVCR
-480 IIGAEDFIL
+480 IIGAEKFIL
-489 QLPQGYN
+489 QLPQGYD
-496 TLLGQEGIRLSGGQ
+496 TILGQEGIRLSGGQ
-510 GQLVSIARAMVDENR
+510 GQLVSIARAMVDENK

-532 EATSSLDAQTEGVVE
+532 EATSSLDAQTEAVVE
-547 AALDRLYAG
+547 AALDKLYAG

-581 RIVQQG
+581 KIVQQG
-587 SYQDLSQDKSGAFAR
+587 SYQELAQDKDGSFAR